1 MHPAVRRSG
10 SMLSIRQPVVE
21 AAKIHT
27 SELKIINPLWLILA
41 PATTFAAETK
51 NGNPLKGRQIRK
63 LGGMSFFDLQACC
76 KNRSE
81 TWKNASYFIYAEKG
95 EDLLKAILNDI
106 HSGKKV
112 QTDRDY
118 AHQNFKVRNF
128 WERLPCKLML
138 FLLKNASPTLLES
151 IHRLPKAKR
160 FDSLLLVYLF
170 NILRQKDENGNKK
183 NQKSLLILNDR
194 GDLEWVNLKE
204 NEKLLDP
211 SAYHFILAC
220 LNNIIDSGVSE
231 FDDAMSVKR
240 TLVEIMDEF
249 TECHATSVILKN
261 NRFLQHAV
269 WRVYIKQLIAP
280 LLIYASNMN
289 KFITSVNL
297 ELKTLVELLKTYQY
311 LQIQNLQDEWGKS
324 TTGQPIDALETFIQQ
339 MTPKN
344 VEKAISILRLKE
356 ICPMVDGDAAK
367 KQLLLEVLKNSETV
381 QGFDERC
388 IVSYLDY
395 FKQANDVYKGYM
407 TTMQSFISRGCLDMN
422 IESPASTLMNMFKSN
437 IRETLYFK
445 DSMHGMIRSLC
456 QRHLENLSAADAS
469 NPEPFMS
476 PLDVKTHMD
485 KLSRYAKRDSMRWKH
500 IRDFV
505 KMLSG
510 LGKVKLV

>member
-10 SMLSIRQPVVE
+10 SMFIIKPPVVE
-21 AAKIHT
+21 AAKIQT

-41 PATTFAAETK
+41 PTSTLARETK
-51 NGNPLKGRQIRK
+51 NGNPLNGRQIRK
-63 LGGMSFFDLQACC
+63 LGGLSFFDLLACC

-106 HSGKKV
+106 HLGKKV
-112 QTDRDY
+112 QTDRGH

-138 FLLKNASPTLLES
+138 FMLKNASPTLLEA
-151 IHRLPKAKR
+151 IHRLPKDKR
-160 FDSLLLVYLF
+160 FDSLLLVYIF
-170 NILRQKDENGNKK
+170 DILRQKDETGHRK
-183 NQKSLLILNDR
+183 NQNGLLILNDR

-220 LNNIIDSGVSE
+220 LNNIIDTGISE
-231 FDDAMSVKR
+231 FVDSMSVNR

-249 TECHATSVILKN
+249 TECQATSIILKN
-261 NRFLQHAV
+261 NRTLQHAV

-289 KFITSVNL
+289 KFITSVDV
-297 ELKTLVELLKTYQY
+297 ELKNLVELLKKYQY

-324 TTGQPIDALETFIQQ
+324 TIGQPIDTLETFVQQ
-339 MTPKN
+339 MTSEN
-344 VEKAISILRLKE
+344 VEKAISILHLKE

-381 QGFDERC
+381 HGFDERC
-388 IVSYLDY
+388 IISYLDY

-407 TTMQSFISRGCLDMN
+407 ITMQSFISRGCLDRD
-422 IESPASTLMNMFKSN
+422 IESPASALMNMFKSN

-445 DSMHGMIRSLC
+445 DSMHGMILSLC
-456 QRHLENLSAADAS
+456 QRHLKNLSTADAS

-476 PLDVKTHMD
+476 SLDMKRHMD

-500 IRDFV
+500 MRDFV

-510 LGKVKLV
+510 LGKIKLV